1 MAYYHSSYGSARE
14 RRKRKL
20 NKRFLLGF
28 LLAFVVLSIGG
39 AFFLYQTLFVNNV
52 WTDHEPK
59 VEVIIPTGSSFSD
72 VKAIL
77 YKKGVVVHRASFE
90 LVSAWLEYDENVKPG
105 RFLIPE
111 KMNNLHL
118 VRLLRS
124 GAQTPVMVTFNNV
137 RDVYQLA
144 GRIASQ
150 IEADSTEIIQYLT
163 DSSYLAYLGYNQQ
176 SIPALFIP
184 NTYEFYW
191 TTNAERFISRMFEE
205 HRKFWNQSR
214 KTKLEELK
222 MTEIEVAV
230 LASIIEKETNKNQEK
245 ARMAG
250 VYINRLRNGWRL
262 QADPTLVFA
271 VGDFEIRRVLDIHKT
286 IESPYNT
293 YKYAGLPPGPICIP
307 SIASIDAVLNF
318 EKHRYFFF
326 CAKEDLSGYHA
337 FAETLM
343 QHEMN
348 AWRYRRALDNLNIK
362 K

>member
-1 MAYYHSSYGSARE
+1 MAHYHTSYGNYHE
-14 RRKRKL
+14 RRK
-20 NKRFLLGF
+20 KRFDSRILLTLIIV
-28 LLAFVVLSIGG
+28 LLMLIG
-39 AFFLYQTLFVNNV
+39 AAVFFLYKTLWTENV
-52 WTDHEPK
+52 WTDNEQT
-59 VEVIIPTGSSFSD
+59 VEVIIPSGSSFED

-77 YKKGVVVHRASFE
+77 YKKGVIVHRASFE
-90 LVSAWLEYDENVKPG
+90 LVSSWLKYDESVKSG
-105 RFLIPE
+105 RYLVVDE
-111 KMNNLHL
+111 MNNLEL

-124 GAQTPVMVTFNNV
+124 GAQTPVSVTFNNL
-137 RDVYQLA
+137 RDIFQLS
-144 GRIASQ
+144 GKVASQ
-150 IEADSTEIIQYLT
+150 IEADSLQLVNLLT
-163 DSSYLAYLGYNQQ
+163 DSSYLAYLGYNALT
-176 SIPALFIP
+176 IPALFIP

-191 TTNAERFISRMFEE
+191 TTNAERFVSRMFDE
-205 HRKFWNQSR
+205 HRNFWNQSR
-214 KTKLEELK
+214 REKLKELK
-222 MTEIEVAV
+222 MTETEVAI
-230 LASIIEKETNKNQEK
+230 LASIIEKETNKNDEK

-293 YKYAGLPPGPICIP
+293 YKHTGLPPGPICIP
-307 SIASIDAVLNF
+307 SISSIDAVLNY

-326 CAKEDLSGYHA
+326 CAKDDLSGYHA